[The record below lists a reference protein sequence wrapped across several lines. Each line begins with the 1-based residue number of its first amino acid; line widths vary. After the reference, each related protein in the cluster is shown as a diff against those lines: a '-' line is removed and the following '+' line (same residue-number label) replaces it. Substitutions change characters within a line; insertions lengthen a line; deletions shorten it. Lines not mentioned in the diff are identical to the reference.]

1 MMRNNGQLAI
11 RQILPAGEVSSFSH
25 LGDRNEDDRYFR
37 VILTEIDGR
46 PIRNIDEFIE
56 ACSKIV
62 DGQHTYAIVHDFMQ
76 FNTSLKPKSV
86 SVNLKYGPLEMLA
99 WNDKTLDW
107 DKVELERYIKE
118 IAKF

>member
-1 MMRNNGQLAI
+1 
-11 RQILPAGEVSSFSH
+11 
-25 LGDRNEDDRYFR
+25 
-37 VILTEIDGR
+37 
-46 PIRNIDEFIE
+46 
-56 ACSKIV
+56 
-62 DGQHTYAIVHDFMQ
+62 MQ
-76 FNTSLKPKSV
+76 SNTSLKPKSV